1 MEHGIVP
8 HQDSEVAGLMA
19 WLEAEAVAVIR
30 HRCTHVA
37 DRERGNGSVETGNSP
52 TIRTRHASKCH
63 NWTWQALPSYTQTM
77 LRLLRLALQLVLF
90 FMLLAV
96 VISIAAAETGPWEK
110 AALLL
115 LGAGLVWLASRV
127 RAVTARPV

>member
-1 MEHGIVP
+1 V
-8 HQDSEVAGLMA
+8 
-19 WLEAEAVAVIR
+19 EA
-30 HRCTHVA
+30 
-37 DRERGNGSVETGNSP
+37 GNST
-52 TIRTRHASKCH
+52 TIKARHAAKCH
-63 NWTWQALPSYTQTM
+63 GWTWQALRSYTQTM

-90 FMLLAV
+90 FLLLAV

-127 RAVTARPV
+127 RAVAARPV